1 MILYKYKSMPYKY
14 NFEKLEVWNDARL
27 FVSVIYKITNSFPE
41 KEKYGICSQMQRAA
55 VSIVSNIAE
64 GVSRNSV
71 KEQIRF
77 IEIAYG
83 SLMEVYCQLYITM
96 DLDYLS
102 SEIFGNTKEDIDK
115 IANKLNALNRS
126 LAKRLNT

>member
-1 MILYKYKSMPYKY
+1 MEYRYS
-14 NFEKLEVWNDARL
+14 FEKLEVWSDARGL
-27 FVSVIYKITNSFPE
+27 VKIIYKITDSFPD
-41 KEKYGICSQMQRAA
+41 KEKFGLSSQIQRAV

-77 IEIAYG
+77 IEVAYG
-83 SLMEVYCQLYITM
+83 SLMEVYCQLYVAVDLGYITT
-96 DLDYLS
+96 
-102 SEIFGNTKEDIDK
+102 EVFEKIKIDIDK

-126 LAKRLNT
+126 LLKRLNS

>member
-1 MILYKYKSMPYKY
+1 MAKQYG
-14 NFEKLEVWNDARL
+14 FEKLEVYQDAR
-27 FVSVIYKITNSFPE
+27 IYVRQVYLLTSTFSE
-41 KEKYGICSQMQRAA
+41 KEKYGLCSQLQRAA

-64 GVSRNSV
+64 GVSRNST

-83 SLMEVYCQLYITM
+83 SLMEVYCQLYIAI
-96 DLDYLS
+96 DLKYITQDVFDQAKLQV
-102 SEIFGNTKEDIDK
+102 DK

-126 LAKRLNT
+126 LVKRLTV